1 MRDARMTG
9 AVPIGAGVG
18 TGMGPGLNAEQAP
31 TSHDTSTGRIADTL
45 SQLFASPDRTARA
58 ARLKPTDET
67 RARHWALVFSAV
79 VIIAFNGIAA
89 WQLRTDYRA
98 GLAQAGFHAATLA
111 RSLAGDASLAYLD
124 EAAFAGRVERLEL
137 RPGMTVVREQAG
149 TSRVPY
155 GAGAIEARAVIT
167 GTTQQVAVSIP
178 TRAALADWYATLP
191 FHLVLMA
198 GASFFICV
206 LGGGLVRQIERKS
219 AADVALKDSEQR
231 FELAFAGARCGI
243 WDWDLAAGRL
253 YWSAPMFALLG
264 EKPRAA
270 RLSPDQVMDYVHPD
284 DRHILQ
290 EVEDSVRRGTLGYDT
305 TFRLRHS
312 SGDWVWVRAKGQV
325 WRGLTASSE
334 RLVGIAIDITEQK
347 HAEARERMANARLRD
362 AVESISEAFS
372 LWDAK
377 GRLVLANDKFRAFHG
392 LSRDAVPQGTTART
406 LGLRSDEGELLL
418 PGRMADATHP
428 EHQEVKLPGGRWL
441 HLSERRMRDGGIVSV
456 GTDITA
462 LKHQETELVRKGEAL
477 TNTVTDLEA
486 SRRKLQAQA
495 SQLVQLAEKY
505 AGAKTKAEAASRSKS
520 EFLANMSHELRTPLN
535 AIIGFSQVMQQQMFG
550 PLGAEKYNEY
560 AHDINASGQHL
571 LDVINDILD
580 MSKIEAGKWTLE
592 TAEIDL
598 AETVDET
605 LRIVSGRAA
614 EAKINLVV
622 EPIQIP
628 ALQADKRAVKQVLL
642 NLLTNGIKFTP
653 EGGTVRVTAEH
664 VDGDGFASVRITDTG
679 IGIKAADLDKIGRPF
694 EQVESHHVR
703 THEGTGLG
711 LALSRSLVELH
722 GGLFAITSTPGEGTQ
737 VRFSLPVADARNTQ
751 EA

>member
-1 MRDARMTG
+1 MSDVRLTGPATARGSTAATG
-9 AVPIGAGVG
+9 DSLWKRFGGAMNVV
-18 TGMGPGLNAEQAP
+18 A
-31 TSHDTSTGRIADTL
+31 
-45 SQLFASPDRTARA
+45 ASPDRVAPTPKRTIGDEARA
-58 ARLKPTDET
+58 RI
-67 RARHWALVFSAV
+67 WALVFSGI
-79 VIIAFNGIAA
+79 VIVAFNGIAA

-98 GLAQAGFHAATLA
+98 GLAQAEHHVSTLA
-111 RSLAGDASLAYLD
+111 QALAGDAALAALD
-124 EAAFAGRVERLEL
+124 RQALAQRIQRLDL
-137 RPGMTVVREQAG
+137 RPGMSVTLEAAG
-149 TSRVPY
+149 TAQPQDATGV
-155 GAGAIEARAVIT
+155 IESRAVISNS
-167 GTTQQVAVSIP
+167 TQQVAVSLP
-178 TRAALADWYATLP
+178 VRAALSDWYATLP

-198 GASFFICV
+198 GASFFISI

-219 AADVALKDSEQR
+219 AADIALKDSEQR

-270 RLSPDQVMDYVHPD
+270 RLKPDQVMAFVHPD

-325 WRGLTASSE
+325 WRGLTARSE

-347 HAEARERMANARLRD
+347 MAEARERTANTRLRD

-392 LSRDAVPQGTTART
+392 IKKDTVPAGVTARD
-406 LGLRSDEGELLL
+406 LGLRSAEGELLL
-418 PGRMADATHP
+418 PGRMADATNP
-428 EHQEVKLPGGRWL
+428 EHLEVKLPGGRWL

-462 LKHQETELVRKGEAL
+462 LKHQEAELVRKQDTL
-477 TNTVTDLEA
+477 TQTVSDLEA
-486 SRRKLQAQA
+486 SRRKLQSQA

-535 AIIGFSQVMQQQMFG
+535 AIIGFSEIMRKQMFG
-550 PLGAEKYNEY
+550 PLGADKYGEY
-560 AHDINASGQHL
+560 ATDINASGQHL

-592 TAEIDL
+592 TAPLDVS
-598 AETVDET
+598 ETIFET
-605 LRIVSGRAA
+605 LRIVSGRAG
-614 EAKINLVV
+614 EAQINLVS
-622 EPIQIP
+622 EPKDLPLIN
-628 ALQADKRAVKQVLL
+628 ADRRAVKQVLL

-653 EGGTVRVTAEH
+653 AGGNVRVDAETTTDNQF
-664 VDGDGFASVRITDTG
+664 VALRISDTG
-679 IGIKAADLDKIGRPF
+679 IGIDADDIEKLGRPF
-694 EQVESHHVR
+694 EQVESQHAK

-711 LALSRSLVELH
+711 LALSRSLIELH
-722 GGLFAITSTPGEGTQ
+722 GGTLTIESEPGVGTQ
-737 VRFSLPVADARNTQ
+737 VTITLPVSQNGTSTSKPSATG
-751 EA
+751 